1 MRPHLAATQAVV
13 AAAQKGGGVRWISG
27 TDALTEACVNLPY
40 LVHAAMLT
48 NSFRLSH
55 GVRAPVQVLQVV
67 GVNVQPLLA
76 AGGVSGIALGFG
88 AQKLTQNVLSGAK
101 LFLTQP
107 FVVGERVRLLG
118 SGGGEVVSGIIETV
132 RRRPCSVP
140 PVHRPPSSGQ
150 GCRRHAGASFVAC
163 AASRRLL

>member
-1 MRPHLAATQAVV
+1 
-13 AAAQKGGGVRWISG
+13 
-27 TDALTEACVNLPY
+27 
-40 LVHAAMLT
+40 
-48 NSFRLSH
+48 
-55 GVRAPVQVLQVV
+55 VQVLQVV

-140 PVHRPPSSGQ
+140 SVHLPPHLVRAAGGMQAPRIWPVQRLAGSADARPLLACCTVTFQAAGMLTRRVCCPADRSHEHHRAE
-150 GCRRHAGASFVAC
+150 R
-163 AASRRLL
+163 